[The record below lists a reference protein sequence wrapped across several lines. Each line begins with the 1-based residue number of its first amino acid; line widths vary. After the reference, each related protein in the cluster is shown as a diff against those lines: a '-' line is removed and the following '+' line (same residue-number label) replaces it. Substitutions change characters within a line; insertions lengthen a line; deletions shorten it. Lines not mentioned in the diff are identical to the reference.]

1 MAVPP
6 DAAAVVSALRLGWC
20 MAEVR
25 GRNRPDPPP
34 GAGAEP
40 PRPDHALPLEIERT
54 PDELRIE
61 AETLLIVLAAKVGV
75 DGDGEK
81 EPSYAR
87 QVNSDAKALYLA
99 RESRDV
105 TAGKLW
111 NDLAELIYYFDAH
124 IQDILAARSETQA
137 CGYQLGRAMAETY
150 WALNPGA
157 AAKAS
162 LAAPGAA
169 APGAAFPGAAAEAS
183 PAAPGAAAEIPNPVA
198 WEYLLSE
205 PRCREIGRLAGRLSR
220 YFHMYTAAAIAG
232 SAMVWMHVAA
242 DPRWRKNAAP
252 ALYQQ
257 IRHWFEF
264 TIAAQDP
271 TTLISPY
278 ALLRNFRQVA
288 HVLRAFW
295 LQFLLTGLAG
305 AALIVLADLLASP
318 RGTALAK
325 SLLAAAGVTGFSVA
339 GVSAKLKNQAQALL
353 LRLRQDAYTD
363 LITVEITTAPPQ
375 PRVLPG
381 RRRAKLAGMARQRSV
396 TPVSP
401 N

>member
-34 GAGAEP
+34 GAGVEP
-40 PRPDHALPLEIERT
+40 PRPGHALPLEIERT

-61 AETLLIVLAAKVGV
+61 AEMLLISLAAKVGV
-75 DGDGEK
+75 DGDGK
-81 EPSYAR
+81 KQPSYACR
-87 QVNSDAKALYLA
+87 VNSDAEALYQA
-99 RESRDV
+99 RKSHAG
-105 TAGKLW
+105 TAGTQW
-111 NDLAELIYYFDAH
+111 NDLAELIYKFDAH
-124 IQDILAARSETQA
+124 IQDILAARSETQS
-137 CGYQLGRAMAETY
+137 CGYQLGRAMAEAY

-157 AAKAS
+157 AAKIS
-162 LAAPGAA
+162 PAAPGAA
-169 APGAAFPGAAAEAS
+169 VEAS

-242 DPRWRKNAAP
+242 DPRWRGNAAP

-305 AALIVLADLLASP
+305 AALVVLADLLASP
-318 RGTALAK
+318 RGTTLAK

>member
-34 GAGAEP
+34 GAGVEP
-40 PRPDHALPLEIERT
+40 PRPGHALPLEIERT

-61 AETLLIVLAAKVGV
+61 AEMLLMSLAAKVGV
-75 DGDGEK
+75 DGDDKK

-87 QVNSDAKALYLA
+87 QLNSDAEALYWA
-99 RESRDV
+99 RKSHAG
-105 TAGKLW
+105 TAGKQW
-111 NDLAELIYYFDAH
+111 DDLAELTYKFDAH
-124 IQDILAARSETQA
+124 IQDILAARSETQS

-150 WALNPGA
+150 WALNPAA
-157 AAKAS
+157 AAKV
-162 LAAPGAA
+162 
-169 APGAAFPGAAAEAS
+169 S
-183 PAAPGAAAEIPNPVA
+183 PAVPGAAAEIPNPVA

-242 DPRWRKNAAP
+242 DPRWRGNAAP

-318 RGTALAK
+318 RGTTLAK

>member
-34 GAGAEP
+34 GAGVEP

-61 AETLLIVLAAKVGV
+61 AEMLLIELAARMGV
-75 DGDGEK
+75 DGDGRK
-81 EPSYAR
+81 QPSYAC
-87 QVNSDAKALYLA
+87 QLNNDAEALYQA
-99 RESRDV
+99 RKSHAG
-105 TAGKLW
+105 TAGKQW
-111 NDLAELIYYFDAH
+111 DDLAELIYKFDAH
-124 IQDILAARSETQA
+124 IQDILAARSETQS

-162 LAAPGAA
+162 PAG
-169 APGAAFPGAAAEAS
+169 PGAAAEAN

-295 LQFLLTGLAG
+295 LQFLLTGLGA

-325 SLLAAAGVTGFSVA
+325 SLLAAAGVTGFSIA

-353 LRLRQDAYTD
+353 LRLRQDSYTD

>member
-1 MAVPP
+1 MAVPG

-34 GAGAEP
+34 GAGVEP
-40 PRPDHALPLEIERT
+40 PRPGHALPLQIERT

-61 AETLLIVLAAKVGV
+61 AETLLIVLAAKLGV
-75 DGDGEK
+75 DDDGK
-81 EPSYAR
+81 KQPSYAR
-87 QVNSDAKALYLA
+87 QLNSDAEALYQA
-99 RESRDV
+99 RKSYAG
-105 TAGKLW
+105 TALTQW
-111 NDLAELIYYFDAH
+111 DDLAELIYKFDAH
-124 IQDILAARSETQA
+124 IQDTLDARSETQS
-137 CGYQLGRAMAETY
+137 CGYQLGRAMAEAY
-150 WALNPGA
+150 WALDPGA
-157 AAKAS
+157 AAKVS
-162 LAAPGAA
+162 LAAPD
-169 APGAAFPGAAAEAS
+169 APGAAGAAGEANL
-183 PAAPGAAAEIPNPVA
+183 AAPGAAAEIPNPVA

-242 DPRWRKNAAP
+242 DPRWRENAAP

-318 RGTALAK
+318 RGTTLAK
-325 SLLAAAGVTGFSVA
+325 SLLAAAGVTGFSIA

-381 RRRAKLAGMARQRSV
+381 RRRAKLASMARQRSV
-396 TPVSP
+396 TPVTP

>member
-1 MAVPP
+1 
-6 DAAAVVSALRLGWC
+6 

-34 GAGAEP
+34 GAGVEP
-40 PRPDHALPLEIERT
+40 PRPGHALPLQIERT

-75 DGDGEK
+75 DGDGQK

-87 QVNSDAKALYLA
+87 QVNSDAKALYQA
-99 RESRDV
+99 RKSSDG
-105 TAGKLW
+105 TAGPLW
-111 NDLAELIYYFDAH
+111 DDLAELIYLFDAH
-124 IQDILAARSETQA
+124 IQDTLAARSETQSS
-137 CGYQLGRAMAETY
+137 GYQLGRAMAEAY
-150 WALNPGA
+150 WALDPGA
-157 AAKAS
+157 A
-162 LAAPGAA
+162 GT
-169 APGAAFPGAAAEAS
+169 GD
-183 PAAPGAAAEIPNPVA
+183 PVS
-198 WEYLLSE
+198 WQYLLSG

-232 SAMVWMHVAA
+232 SAMVWMNVAA
-242 DPRWRKNAAP
+242 DPNWRQNADP

-257 IRHWFEF
+257 IRHWYEL

-271 TTLISPY
+271 TTLISPN

-295 LQFLLTGLAG
+295 FQFLLTGLAG
-305 AALIVLADLLASP
+305 AALIAFADLLASP
-318 RGTALAK
+318 RGTALAR
-325 SLLAAAGVTGFSVA
+325 SLLAAAGITGFSIA

-381 RRRAKLAGMARQRSV
+381 RRRAKLASMARQRSV
-396 TPVSP
+396 TPVTP

>member
-1 MAVPP
+1 
-6 DAAAVVSALRLGWC
+6 

-34 GAGAEP
+34 GAGVEP
-40 PRPDHALPLEIERT
+40 PRPGHALPLEIERT

-61 AETLLIVLAAKVGV
+61 AEMLLMSLAAKVGV
-75 DGDGEK
+75 DGDDKK

-87 QVNSDAKALYLA
+87 QLNSDAEALYWA
-99 RESRDV
+99 RKSHAG
-105 TAGKLW
+105 TAGKQW
-111 NDLAELIYYFDAH
+111 DDLAELIYKFDAH
-124 IQDILAARSETQA
+124 IQDILAARSETQS

-150 WALNPGA
+150 WALNPRAAAKISPAAPGA

-162 LAAPGAA
+162 PAAPGAA
-169 APGAAFPGAAAEAS
+169 AKIS

-242 DPRWRKNAAP
+242 DPRWRGNAAP

-305 AALIVLADLLASP
+305 AALVVLADLLASP
-318 RGTALAK
+318 RGTTLAK
-325 SLLAAAGVTGFSVA
+325 SLLAAGGVTGFSVA